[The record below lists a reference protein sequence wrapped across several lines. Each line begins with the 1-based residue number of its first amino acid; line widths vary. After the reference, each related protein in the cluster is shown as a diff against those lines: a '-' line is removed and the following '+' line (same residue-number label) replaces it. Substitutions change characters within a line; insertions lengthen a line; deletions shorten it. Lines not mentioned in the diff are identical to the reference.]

1 MAVKDEKGLIAKV
14 SKMGEVKTAMPFVQV
29 LKRRL
34 QTEDA
39 SKVLDRKQAF
49 DEQQPLLAMVPG
61 SKRSGGYQA
70 VVVVECEEGKK
81 VGKDLTGGGAEIE
94 VSQVAENVLP
104 GKEENRFSIIISTII
119 FGVAIHT
126 LC

>member
-1 MAVKDEKGLIAKV
+1 
-14 SKMGEVKTAMPFVQV
+14 MGEVKKAMPFVQV

-39 SKVLDRKQAF
+39 SKVLDRKLAF
-49 DEQQPLLAMVPG
+49 DEQQTLLAMVPG
-61 SKRSGGYQA
+61 IKRSGGYQA

-104 GKEENRFSIIISTII
+104 G
-119 FGVAIHT
+119 
-126 LC
+126 